1 MKTSRHHP
9 AIFGPSLW
17 QILGCCLA
25 VFASLTLAASAGPAD
40 AQDRPVGQIDTA
52 RGIDLPDQAVV
63 LRAAGGTTPARSLV
77 RLYDGDRIQ
86 VRGAQTR
93 LTVYVAGNDRPIV
106 ITRANSP
113 YLVRGRSGGPMSGR
127 VTRVL
132 ASLDLMFNRPR
143 MAIATATEAR
153 GLGDGLTASAFL
165 PAGPQRLPGG
175 ARALLILW
183 SGPAS
188 AVQIV
193 QGQQSREWDAS
204 AFTSAVIDAPEE
216 GDFDIVLPGDALGWS
231 VARVPEEAA
240 PRGPGVPPTGPLT
253 PEERLANTIWLLAEG
268 EPEWR
273 LFALSDVTDLARTD
287 YGAARLL
294 AAIRAGE
301 IEPEDL
307 AAPAD

>member
-1 MKTSRHHP
+1 MKTSRLHP
-9 AIFGPSLW
+9 PISGPSLW

-113 YLVRGRSGGPMSGR
+113 YLVRGRSGGPVSGR

-153 GLGDGLTASAFL
+153 GPGDGLTASAFL
-165 PAGPQRLPGG
+165 PAGPQRLPAG
-175 ARALLILW
+175 ARPLLILW
-183 SGPAS
+183 SGSAS
-188 AVQIV
+188 PVQIA
-193 QGQQSREWDAS
+193 QGPQSREWDAS

-231 VARVPEEAA
+231 VARVPEEAI
-240 PRGPGVPPTGPLT
+240 PRASSLPTNGPLT
-253 PEERLANTIWLLAEG
+253 SEERLANAMWLLTAVA
-268 EPEWR
+268 PEWR
-273 LFALSDVTDLARTD
+273 LFGLSEVADLARTD

>member
-17 QILGCCLA
+17 QILGFCLA
-25 VFASLTLAASAGPAD
+25 VFASLTLAASAGPAG

-93 LTVYVAGNDRPIV
+93 LTVYVAGNERPIV
-106 ITRANSP
+106 VTRANSP
-113 YLVRGRSGGPMSGR
+113 YLVRGRSGRPLSGP
-127 VTRVL
+127 VTQML

-143 MAIATATEAR
+143 MAIATSTEAR
-153 GLGDGLTASAFL
+153 GLDNATAASAFL
-165 PAGPQRLPGG
+165 PAGPQRLPAGT
-175 ARALLILW
+175 RPLLILW
-183 SGPAS
+183 SGSAS

-193 QGQQSREWDAS
+193 QDQQSREWAAS
-204 AFTSAVIDAPEE
+204 AFTSTLIDAPAA
-216 GDFDIVLPGDALGWS
+216 GNFDIVLPGDALGWTI
-231 VARVPEEAA
+231 ARVPEEAV
-240 PRGPGVPPTGPLT
+240 PRASSLPANGPLT
-253 PEERLANTIWLLAEG
+253 FEERLANAMWLLTEAA
-268 EPEWR
+268 PEWR
-273 LFALSDVTDLARTD
+273 LFGLSEVADLARTD

-294 AAIRAGE
+294 AAIRSGE